1 MNIPCPKCSSLS
13 TRLVEES
20 DNLVLK
26 CHCGYYKIMS
36 TTLRSGMV
44 VEHVHIEG
52 EIQLPRKD
60 TKSFKCLGALAS
72 LTEAST
78 QQVATELTRRGTEW
92 SSDEVASFLT
102 VLKHR
107 GLVRIT
113 TPGKGVL
120 GGSRWALTD
129 SARKLLQL

>member
-13 TRLVEES
+13 TRLVNEEDS
-20 DNLVLK
+20 LVLK
-26 CHCGYYKIMS
+26 CHCGYYKNMT

-44 VEHVHIEG
+44 IEHIHIEG
-52 EIQLPRKD
+52 EIQLPRKG
-60 TKSFKCLGALAS
+60 TKLFQCLGALAS

-78 QQVATELTRRGTEW
+78 QQVAHELTRRGTEW

-102 VLKHR
+102 ILKHR
-107 GLVRIT
+107 GLVKIT
-113 TPGKGVL
+113 QPGKGVL

-129 SARKLLQL
+129 TARRLLKL